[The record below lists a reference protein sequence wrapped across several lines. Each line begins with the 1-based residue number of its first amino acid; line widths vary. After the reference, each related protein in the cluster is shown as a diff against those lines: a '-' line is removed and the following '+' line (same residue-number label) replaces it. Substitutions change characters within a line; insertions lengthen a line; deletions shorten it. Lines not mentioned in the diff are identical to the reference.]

1 MRRERTYQTAGK
13 WAILYGIEVRKIGAG
28 LLVELWGELD
38 IFCIDELKGTLA
50 DVSSRREPVLVDL
63 FGISFLDLQS
73 ARELAV
79 RSLLHE
85 NYLTLINPSHQ
96 VIATVEALGIGCRI
110 KLLSATGQ
118 DLGPS
123 LKSSELHAQEIDSLA
138 TSHGSYP

>member
-1 MRRERTYQTAGK
+1 
-13 WAILYGIEVRKIGAG
+13 LYGIEVRKFGAG

-38 IFCIDELKGTLA
+38 IFCIGKLKGTLA
-50 DVSSRREPVLVDL
+50 DVSSRRETVFIDL
-63 FGISFLDLQS
+63 SGISFLDLQS

-85 NYLTLINPSHQ
+85 NHLTLINPSHQ
-96 VIATVEALGIGCRI
+96 VVATVEALGLGCRI
-110 KLLSATGQ
+110 KLLPTTGQ

-123 LKSSELHAQEIDSLA
+123 LKSSGSLAQEIDSLA